1 MSAFLLSFCQFDVF
15 FSCLFQLFDT
25 EINLRYEISVFF
37 VGDFFGEIL
46 LAILKNEKYG
56 DFFGYFSRNL
66 GEILGESSGHTG

>member
-1 MSAFLLSFCQFDVF
+1 M
-15 FSCLFQLFDT
+15 
-25 EINLRYEISVFF
+25 VFF

-66 GEILGESSGHTG
+66 GEILGESSGHTGFNVKSYLV